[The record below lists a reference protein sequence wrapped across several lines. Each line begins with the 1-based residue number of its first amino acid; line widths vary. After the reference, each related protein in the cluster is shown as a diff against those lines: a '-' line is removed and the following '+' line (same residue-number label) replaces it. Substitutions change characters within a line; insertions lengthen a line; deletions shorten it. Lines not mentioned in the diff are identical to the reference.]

1 MLRRVVQRARRR
13 IPTRSVGHESP
24 DGDATSSIDRSRE
37 CEDIYYVGRRDDD
50 RRGPLGQASP
60 LARLQGQKLTFVAH
74 KHISTVHAEER
85 DAAQAWR
92 RLRQLY
98 SVFQAIEEA
107 RALAND
113 EEEDLNV
120 LFESAHVVESAPP
133 AVLRDLASLAEELPQ
148 GFTTDMFLA
157 LGDALHSEMV
167 AAERNQRF
175 HPEAFETIGDLLYVQ
190 AVSVAA

>member
-24 DGDATSSIDRSRE
+24 DGDATSSIDRSHE
-37 CEDIYYVGRRDDD
+37 CDDVYYVGRRDDD

-60 LARLQGQKLTFVAH
+60 LARLQGEKLTFAAH
-74 KHISTVHAEER
+74 KHISSVHSEER
-85 DAAQAWR
+85 DAAQAWN

-98 SVFQAIEEA
+98 SVFQALEEA
-107 RALAND
+107 RALAAAD
-113 EEEDLNV
+113 DDLNV

-157 LGDALHSEMV
+157 LGDALHSEMI

-175 HPEAFETIGDLLYVQ
+175 HPEAFETVGDSLYAQ
-190 AVSVAA
+190 AVAVAA

>member
-37 CEDIYYVGRRDDD
+37 CEDVYYVGRRDDA

-60 LARLQGQKLTFVAH
+60 LARLQGEKLTLAAH
-74 KHISTVHAEER
+74 KHISSVHSEER
-85 DAAQAWR
+85 DAAQAWN

-107 RALAND
+107 RALAD
-113 EEEDLNV
+113 DEDLNV
-120 LFESAHVVESAPP
+120 LFESAHVVERAPP
-133 AVLRDLASLAEELPQ
+133 AVLRDLASLAEDLPQ

-175 HPEAFETIGDLLYVQ
+175 HPEAFENIGDSLYAQ
-190 AVSVAA
+190 AVAVAA